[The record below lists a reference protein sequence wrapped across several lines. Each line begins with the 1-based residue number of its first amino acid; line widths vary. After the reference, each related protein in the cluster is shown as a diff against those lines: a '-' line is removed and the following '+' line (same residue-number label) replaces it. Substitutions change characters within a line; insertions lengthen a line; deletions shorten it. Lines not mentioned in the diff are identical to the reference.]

1 MKTKS
6 MIAISLA
13 LALAACG
20 GADPTEAAAS
30 SALGQA
36 LEGTYDFVL
45 EDSDVAAKVRAR
57 CNGDAACWSE
67 VQRDA
72 STEKIRF
79 TTTASGQLV
88 WTSFARTGGKEEVFV
103 EVPVA
108 LAQEEPNLILAKS
121 AGWPRGTLVGQIT
134 HLRASM
140 RIERRPDGTLAIV
153 DPDKGRLVYRRAS
166 SDQPSG

>member
-1 MKTKS
+1 MNTKS
-6 MIAISLA
+6 IVPFLA

-20 GADPTEAAAS
+20 GSDPADPAAAQ
-30 SALGQA
+30 ALGQE

-45 EDSDVAAKVRAR
+45 ADSDVAARVRAR
-57 CNGDAACWSE
+57 CNGDEGCWSE
-67 VQRDA
+67 VQRAA

-79 TTTASGQLV
+79 ATTPDGQLV
-88 WTSFARTGGKEEVFV
+88 WTSFACEGDKEEVFV

-108 LAQEEPNLILAKS
+108 VARAEPNLVLAKS
-121 AGWPRGTLVGQIT
+121 AGWPRGTLVGQLT

-166 SDQPSG
+166 SG